1 MKEYKKQ
8 FYRRKELERDKW
20 RNVLEKERELEVQKA
35 KMLEK
40 YKERERKKIEVSK
53 RLQAYNIAAGF
64 LRNLEENTLEQLIN
78 DGFYQNEFENQLK
91 SDFLDW
97 LVDETQA
104 ESAKIESI
112 YENTEKLFGERVPKL
127 VKKKDKI
134 IKQRDAVRLKKERR
148 RQNFSQSHRVLRVF
162 YKDEITVAS
171 YFVNNFLRFIDGGL
185 NDYEQNYEARSQALQ
200 GSYKL

>member
-1 MKEYKKQ
+1 MIEKD
-8 FYRRKELERDKW
+8 KELE
-20 RNVLEKERELEVQKA
+20 LQKG

-64 LRNLEENTLEQLIN
+64 LKNLEEKTLELLIN

-97 LVDETQA
+97 FVDETQA
-104 ESAKIESI
+104 ESAKIESL

-127 VKKKDKI
+127 MKKKDNI
-134 IKQRDAVRLKKERR
+134 FKQREATRLKKERR
-148 RQNFSQSHRVLRVF
+148 RQNFSQNHRVLRVF
-162 YKDEITVAS
+162 FKDEVVAAS
-171 YFVNNFLRFIDGGL
+171 YFVNNFVRFIDGAL
-185 NDYEQNYEARSQALQ
+185 NDYEQNYDTRSQALT
-200 GSYKL
+200 GKNTFIDL